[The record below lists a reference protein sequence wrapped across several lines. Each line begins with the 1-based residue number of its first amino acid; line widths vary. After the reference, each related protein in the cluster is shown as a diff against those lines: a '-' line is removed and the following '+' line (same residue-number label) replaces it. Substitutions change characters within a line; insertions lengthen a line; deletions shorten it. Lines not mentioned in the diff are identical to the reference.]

1 MAKDIND
8 EMKQAGDYAIKLAKG
23 RFGVDLDY
31 SDNSLYGLEKL
42 IEDASQQHTMDLSDE
57 KSLNNSIMRTAGIW
71 GSFLGEVMQ
80 RKWGG
85 EWKID
90 ENSDRTC
97 LIHGVKVNP
106 IFYIQQRCTGQ
117 NTTKVNQYLSEV
129 AVSLFS

>member
-31 SDNSLYGLEKL
+31 SENSLYGLEKL
-42 IEDASQQHTMDLSDE
+42 IEDASQQHTMDLSDAR
-57 KSLNNSIMRTAGIW
+57 SLDNSIMRTAGIW
-71 GSFLGEVMQ
+71 GSYLGEVMQ

-90 ENSDRTC
+90 DDSNRIC

-106 IFYIQQRCTGQ
+106 ILYIQQRCNGQ
-117 NTTKVNQYLSEV
+117 NTTGVNQYLAEV